1 MAPTKKDAP
10 VKKDDA
16 PAKKEDAPA
25 KKEDGRK
32 NKDHLKVPE
41 HLKVPKNTYVPTGKP
56 RGRAP
61 GQKNKKKAWA
71 DKMMALRGVTRKEK
85 K

>member
-10 VKKDDA
+10 AKKDDA
-16 PAKKEDAPA
+16 PPAKKEDAPA

-32 NKDHLKVPE
+32 NKDHLKVPR
-41 HLKVPKNTYVPTGKP
+41 NTYVPTGKP

>member
-1 MAPTKKDAP
+1 MAPTK
-10 VKKDDA
+10 
-16 PAKKEDAPA
+16 EDATA

-32 NKDHLKVPE
+32 NNGAHLKVADHLK
-41 HLKVPKNTYVPTGKP
+41 KGRKAYVPTGKP

>member
-1 MAPTKKDAP
+1 M
-10 VKKDDA
+10 
-16 PAKKEDAPA
+16 
-25 KKEDGRK
+25 
-32 NKDHLKVPE
+32 
-41 HLKVPKNTYVPTGKP
+41 YVPTGKP

-61 GQKNKKKAWA
+61 GQKTKKKAWA

>member
-1 MAPTKKDAP
+1 MAPTK
-10 VKKDDA
+10 
-16 PAKKEDAPA
+16 EEAPA

-41 HLKVPKNTYVPTGKP
+41 HLKVPRNTYVPTGKP

-61 GQKNKKKAWA
+61 GQKNKKKVWA
-71 DKMMALRGVTRKEK
+71 EKMMAIRGVTRKEK